1 MTPSFKPPV
10 FVGAVCRGLC
20 LMLLVLS
27 VSFALPALADE
38 ADAEK
43 PAKVEAAEAKVP
55 GEAKAP
61 GEGADKDDDRNVMG
75 MKASA
80 DGLQKENLPGWPFL
94 YGAYSVIWLLIFG
107 YIGFMWFKQMQISR
121 QIGEMDRRLDSIDQI
136 IEDLE
141 KS

>member
-38 ADAEK
+38 AGAEK
-43 PAKVEAAEAKVP
+43 PANVEAP

-107 YIGFMWFKQMQISR
+107 YIGFMWFKQMQISS